1 MKQGE
6 LLILGSSAA
15 VPTGSNSPTSQIL
28 SVSGLPYLI
37 DAGEGVQERL
47 RTFKVRFQKIPVIF
61 ISHLHGDHVLGLP
74 GLIGTMNLLG
84 RNAPLKIV
92 GPKGIREFLEV
103 IHRLTASYQKFPLS
117 VQELEFE
124 DSTTLVH
131 EDGLIRVWSVPVNHR
146 VTTFGYKF
154 QPIQGKRKIAPNAL
168 KELELTAAEMK
179 VLVKGESFERT
190 NGDMLTPEDCCLPI
204 PDPWTYVYSADT
216 RPCKSIVEAAQG
228 ATLLYHESTYLED
241 KAELA
246 KKTHHSTASEAGEIA
261 KQACV
266 QKLIL
271 GHFSNRYGNLELLRE
286 EAASAFDGPVELGL
300 RGARFLLS

>member
-47 RTFKVRFQKIPVIF
+47 RSFKVKFQKIPVIF

-84 RNAPLKIV
+84 RNAPLKII

-103 IHRLTASYQKFPLS
+103 IHRLTNSYQKFPLS
-117 VQELEFE
+117 FQELEIE
-124 DSTTLVH
+124 DSTALVH
-131 EDGLIRVWSVPVNHR
+131 EDGLIKVWSVPVNHR

-154 QPIQGKRKIAPNAL
+154 QPVQGKRKIAPHAL
-168 KELELTAAEMK
+168 KELMLSASEMK
-179 VLVKGESFERT
+179 VLVRGEPVKRA
-190 NGDMLTPEDCCLPI
+190 NGDVLTPDDCCLPALN
-204 PDPWTYVYSADT
+204 PWSYVYSADT
-216 RPCKSIVEAAQG
+216 RPCDTIVEAAQG
-228 ATLLYHESTYLED
+228 ATLLYHESTYLAD
-241 KAELA
+241 KAILA
-246 KKTHHSTASEAGEIA
+246 KKTHHSTAFEAGDIA
-261 KQACV
+261 KQASA

-271 GHFSNRYGNLELLRE
+271 GHFSNRYGDLELMRE
-286 EAASAFDGPVELGL
+286 EAKSAFDGPVELAL
-300 RGARFLLS
+300 RGARFPLT